1 MVGKWADV
9 RPKLAAAT
17 IWNQLENQF
26 QLEEATHQQRH
37 LRGWIN
43 NRVER
48 ERNRY
53 NCWVGNIGDE
63 MKKSWKRSKN
73 AMTIFWRRGTE
84 GKATHC
90 KQKTEKE
97 KRKRSVCKERRKD
110 TKRDEHLSALGGT
123 NLHRHSHPLQGSLS
137 FLYIFHQ
144 VVMVLFQ
151 AVTIIFSLM
160 AITLVVLLSTLGKCQ
175 QQTQLQERTNA
186 IAMLLLLP
194 VVEVSV
200 ATCLP

>member
-1 MVGKWADV
+1 M
-9 RPKLAAAT
+9 R
-17 IWNQLENQF
+17 
-26 QLEEATHQQRH
+26 
-37 LRGWIN
+37 
-43 NRVER
+43 ER
-48 ERNRY
+48 E
-53 NCWVGNIGDE
+53 E
-63 MKKSWKRSKN
+63 KR
-73 AMTIFWRRGTE
+73 A
-84 GKATHC
+84 
-90 KQKTEKE
+90 KE
-97 KRKRSVCKERRKD
+97 KKFAVKGEKLERGMSISQHWVVRTSTGIAILFKV
-110 TKRDEHLSALGGT
+110 H
-123 NLHRHSHPLQGSLS
+123 SLS

-175 QQTQLQERTNA
+175 QQTQLQERTDA